1 MAKAPKRPPPSDLAA
16 SIRAAL
22 PTGKPGTASWFQLIP
37 PDVLAELEALR
48 QEHRDGKLPGTMTGL
63 ARTISNELLARG
75 LSNVGPQGVIAWL
88 KSG

>member
-1 MAKAPKRPPPSDLAA
+1 MAKAQTSPPSDLAS

-22 PTGKPGTASWFQLIP
+22 PSGKPGSLAWFQRIP
-37 PDVLAELEALR
+37 PEVLADLEALKR
-48 QEHRDGKLPGTMTGL
+48 EHREGKLPGTMTGL

-75 LSNVGPQGVIAWL
+75 LSNIGPQGVIEWL